1 MNKSEF
7 RAISTIVE
15 KLNWQKMP
23 AEVGYSAI
31 MLMVHNYQSGLADC
45 CEESV
50 SEDTALDMLSS
61 LDADLLWTNLVIKDY
76 ETLCDE
82 ALSSFM
88 LYYRYD
94 IERWMK
100 LGFTF
105 EDALYMWDIP
115 SLEYHRERIFCD
127 DLGIH
132 QYHLTEEIFFWSRV
146 WPTLQ

>member
-31 MLMVHNYQSGLADC
+31 MLMVNNYQSGLADC
-45 CEESV
+45 CEEYV
-50 SEDTALDMLSS
+50 SKDTALDMLSS
-61 LDADLLWTNLVIKDY
+61 LEADLLWTNLVIKDY
-76 ETLCDE
+76 DTLCDE
-82 ALSSFM
+82 TLQSYM
-88 LYYRYD
+88 LYYRMD

-100 LGFTF
+100 IGIPF

-115 SLEYHRERIFCD
+115 SIKYFKKRLFCD

-132 QYHLTEEIFFWSRV
+132 QYQLTEELFFWNKV